1 MSRKGRQKRRMHLE
15 SKCVLPDQPE
25 SSVLRSIRLQPD
37 TYETCSQDLHRC
49 QARQRDPL
57 PIGAVRQQD
66 PLRSR
71 NRIRV
76 LLPKKACLS
85 VLPLLYVKKHKA
97 KKTLPGFR
105 HGKDAFQ
112 GSLSQDPVPIIPGW
126 TSSSLGDCPPN
137 NRTISTTFQPKHR
150 IDTQNRNT
158 AP

>member
-25 SSVLRSIRLQPD
+25 SSVLRSIRSQPH

-71 NRIRV
+71 NGIRV

-126 TSSSLGDCPPN
+126 TSSAPGDCHPN

>member
-1 MSRKGRQKRRMHLE
+1 MHLE
-15 SKCVLPDQPE
+15 SRCVLPDQPE
-25 SSVLRSIRLQPD
+25 SSVLRSIRSQPH

-57 PIGAVRQQD
+57 PIGAVGPHVPHRS
-66 PLRSR
+66 PHGLRGR
-71 NRIRV
+71 
-76 LLPKKACLS
+76 LPKKASLS
-85 VLPLLYVKKHKA
+85 VLLLRYIKKQEA
-97 KKTLPGFR
+97 KKTLPGSR

-126 TSSSLGDCPPN
+126 TSSAPGDCHPN

>member
-25 SSVLRSIRLQPD
+25 SSVLRSIRSQPD

-85 VLPLLYVKKHKA
+85 VLPLLYVKKHKS
-97 KKTLPGFR
+97 KKTL
-105 HGKDAFQ
+105 
-112 GSLSQDPVPIIPGW
+112 PGW
-126 TSSSLGDCPPN
+126 TSSSLGDCHPN

>member
-15 SKCVLPDQPE
+15 SRCVLPDQPE
-25 SSVLRSIRLQPD
+25 S
-37 TYETCSQDLHRC
+37 YEACNQDLHRC

-112 GSLSQDPVPIIPGW
+112 GSLFQDPVPIIPGW
-126 TSSSLGDCPPN
+126 TSSSPGDCHPN
-137 NRTISTTFQPKHR
+137 NRTISPTFQPKHR
-150 IDTQNRNT
+150 IDTKNRNT

>member
-76 LLPKKACLS
+76 LHLRKPVCPFCRSFMSRSIKQRKRSQASGTEKMHSRDHFLRIQS
-85 VLPLLYVKKHKA
+85 QSSQAGPHPPLA
-97 KKTLPGFR
+97 IAIQIT
-105 HGKDAFQ
+105 
-112 GSLSQDPVPIIPGW
+112 VP
-126 TSSSLGDCPPN
+126 
-137 NRTISTTFQPKHR
+137 
-150 IDTQNRNT
+150 
-158 AP
+158 